1 MEINKFLLMNLPLS
15 TINITFLKDLN
26 KSIKVD
32 TRSEWRLH
40 YCNALCFDD
49 IYHFIQLLD
58 NNSSFYNSYLID
70 PLIKSSCSGVSLK
83 LSSAFLVNNR
93 SNSKLISNFL
103 IQQWENSGFDLNP
116 KALHTF
122 AFNYKKVWLSEL

>member
-1 MEINKFLLMNLPLS
+1 MNLS
-15 TINITFLKDLN
+15 TNKITFLKDLN
-26 KSIKVD
+26 KSIKID
-32 TRSEWRLH
+32 LKSEWRLH
-40 YCNALCFDD
+40 YCQALCFAD
-49 IYHFIQLLD
+49 IYEFIWFLD
-58 NNSSFYNSYLID
+58 NNSSFNNSYLID

-93 SNSKLISNFL
+93 SNPVLIYKFL

-122 AFNYKKVWLSEL
+122 ALNYKKVWLIEY

>member
-1 MEINKFLLMNLPLS
+1 MNLS
-15 TINITFLKDLN
+15 TNKITFLKDLN
-26 KSIKVD
+26 KSIKID
-32 TRSEWRLH
+32 LKSEWRLH
-40 YCNALCFDD
+40 YCQALCFDD
-49 IYHFIQLLD
+49 IYEFIWLLD
-58 NNSSFYNSYLID
+58 NNSSFNNSYLID

-93 SNSKLISNFL
+93 SNPVLFYKFL

-122 AFNYKKVWLSEL
+122 AFNYKKVWLIEY